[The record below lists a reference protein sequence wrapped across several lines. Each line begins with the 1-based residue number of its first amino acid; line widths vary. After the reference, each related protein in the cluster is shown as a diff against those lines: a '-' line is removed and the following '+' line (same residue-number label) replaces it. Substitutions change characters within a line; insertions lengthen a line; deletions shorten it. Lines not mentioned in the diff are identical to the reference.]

1 MHFSLVDPVLI
12 VGAAL
17 LVVHAVRGN
26 GFVPYLT
33 ELVAFAAAITLGL
46 LGFGPIG
53 SFIHGR
59 LGVNQG
65 VASFGSF
72 LLVLV
77 LVHAAVQAPVGRA
90 AAWMWSNLRYLP
102 SNSLAVVNALPA
114 AGVAA
119 MLATL
124 LLCVAV
130 VLPVASGIKPQI
142 TDSMLA
148 GQILDHAGFVE
159 SPVQHLLAPP
169 STDPKRILESD
180 PTSNPGED
188 AFLKLQFPSDLQI
201 QPDPAGEAR
210 MLQLVN
216 QARAQVSLSSLH
228 ADTLLQQAARE
239 HSADMYQRHYFSH
252 QTPDGKT
259 PYDRM
264 SALRFHYV
272 TAGENIAFAPD
283 VDSAFTSLMNSPDH
297 KANILNPDFRCIGIG
312 AYKGLNGYEEMFTQD
327 FADCS

>member
-1 MHFSLVDPVLI
+1 VLI
-12 VGAAL
+12 VGTAL

-33 ELVAFAAAITLGL
+33 ELVAFAAGITLAFL
-46 LGFGPIG
+46 WFGPMG
-53 SFIHGR
+53 TFIHGR

-77 LVHAAVQAPVGRA
+77 LVHAAVQAPVGRV
-90 AAWMWSNLRYLP
+90 AAWLWSQLRYLP
-102 SNSLAVVNALPA
+102 PNPLAVVNAVPA
-114 AGVAA
+114 VGVAA

-124 LLCVAV
+124 LLCVTA
-130 VLPVASGIKPQI
+130 VLPVASGLRPQL
-142 TDSMLA
+142 SRSLL
-148 GQILDHAGFVE
+148 GSQILDHTAFVE
-159 SPVQHLLAPP
+159 NPVQRLLAPP
-169 STDPKRILESD
+169 NTDPKRILESD

-188 AFLKLQFPSDLQI
+188 AFLKLQFPPDLQI
-201 QPDPAGEAR
+201 QPDPTAETR

-216 QARAQVSLSSLH
+216 QARAQVSLSPLRT
-228 ADTLLQQAARE
+228 DTLLQQVARE

-264 SALRFHYV
+264 TALRFHYV

-283 VDSAFTSLMNSPDH
+283 VDQAFSSLMNSPDH
-297 KANILNPDFRCIGIG
+297 KANILNPDFGCIGIG

-327 FADCS
+327 FADCA

>member
-1 MHFSLVDPVLI
+1 VHFSLVDPVLI
-12 VGAAL
+12 VGTAL
-17 LVVHAVRGN
+17 LVVHAIRGH

-33 ELVAFAAAITLGL
+33 ELVAFAAGLTLAL
-46 LGFGPIG
+46 AWFGPMG
-53 SFIHGR
+53 TFIHTR

-77 LVHAAVQAPVGRA
+77 LVHAAVQAPVSRG
-90 AAWMWSNLRYLP
+90 AAWIWSQVRYLP
-102 SNSLAVVNALPA
+102 PNTLAVVDAAPA
-114 AGVAA
+114 VGVAA

-124 LLCVAV
+124 LLCVAA
-130 VLPVASGIKPQI
+130 VLPVASALHPQL
-142 TDSMLA
+142 SGSLL
-148 GQILDHAGFVE
+148 GSQILGHSGFVE
-159 SPVQHLLAPP
+159 TPVQRLLSPP
-169 STDPKRILESD
+169 STGPKPLLESD
-180 PTSNPGED
+180 PASNPGED
-188 AFLKLQFPSDLQI
+188 AFYKLQFPADLAI
-201 QPDPAGEAR
+201 QPDPAAETK

-216 QARAQVSLSSLH
+216 QARAQVSLSPLRGDS
-228 ADTLLQQAARE
+228 LLQQVARA

-252 QTPDGKT
+252 NTPDGKT

-264 SALRFHYV
+264 SAQRFHYV

-283 VDSAFTSLMNSPDH
+283 VNQAFSSLMNSPDH

-312 AYKGLNGYEEMFTQD
+312 AYQGLNGYEEMFTQD